1 MAETS
6 SARPQEFANKAATD
20 KTSAEWQI
28 LIKNALLF
36 DGTGSTPVQH
46 DVAINN
52 GVIAAVGPDLPIEK
66 AARLVDANGQWL
78 SPGLWDI
85 HTHLDLEVELDPG
98 LTEVVRHGTTTAVV
112 ANCSIGVAFGR
123 QNKDG
128 HEPIVSC
135 FARVENVPKPVLRK
149 VAEKIDWDTP
159 QGYLE
164 HFKQIPLGANVVPLL
179 PHSMLRIEVMGLE
192 NCITREPTETE
203 LGKMET
209 LLDAAME
216 SGYVGFS
223 TDALPFHYLSD
234 DPHRQIKIPT
244 HAASYGELKRLT
256 NVVRKR
262 ERVWQAT
269 PPKDSPL
276 QVFKTFL
283 LTSGRL
289 FGKPL
294 KVTAVAALDVVTN
307 RNLAR
312 MGNLMTRILNSKLVR
327 GDFHLQALAAPFKV
341 YADGLITPLA
351 EEIPAMRE
359 LNEIDL
365 DRADQRQA
373 LMSDPAFIE
382 RFRKTWYYDKKGFSL
397 ARIKRALGVMDDSL
411 SRDLADM
418 IMTERPLPVWENQSL
433 QAIYERLQRWQKS
446 GAGALNEEEA
456 AVFAELPKPI
466 GDDCNFLL
474 ALLRKYDTK
483 LRWHAM
489 VANDDVERM
498 EKILF
503 EPLIQPG
510 FNDSGAHITNMAYFD
525 GNLRGLQLAQRRGLD
540 KVAYH
545 INRLTQKPAEFFGVQ
560 GVGRIAVGQ
569 RADVILIDP
578 DALRDYDSEANTQL
592 HYREVMGHEQLLN
605 RSEGVVTHSWIAGIP
620 AWENS
625 AASKQLGETTM
636 GVAVTAGDIRQSAAA
651 QSGSEVTRAA

>member
-1 MAETS
+1 MPAS
-6 SARPQEFANKAATD
+6 PQPDQKNT
-20 KTSAEWQI
+20 AEWQT
-28 LIKNALLF
+28 LIKNALVF
-36 DGTGSTPVQH
+36 DGTGSKPLSQ
-46 DVAINN
+46 DVALND
-52 GVIAAVGPDLPIEK
+52 GVIVALGQNLSAVK
-66 AARLVDANGQWL
+66 AKNSIDAKGKWL
-78 SPGLWDI
+78 TPGLWDI

-149 VAEKIDWDTP
+149 VAEKIDWDSP

-203 LGKMET
+203 LGKMEGV
-209 LLDAAME
+209 LDDALE

-244 HAASYGELKRLT
+244 HNSSYSELKRLT
-256 NVVRKR
+256 NVVRQR

-269 PPKDSPL
+269 PPKDSPI

-312 MGNLMTRILNSKLVR
+312 MGNLMTRILNSRLLR

-365 DRADQRQA
+365 DRADERQK
-373 LMSDPAFIE
+373 LMNDPAFID
-382 RFRKTWYYDKKGFSL
+382 RFRKMWFYDKKGFSL
-397 ARIKRALGVMDDSL
+397 ARIKRALGAMDDSL

-418 IMTERPLPVWENQSL
+418 IMTERPVTVWQNQSL
-433 QAIYERLQRWQKS
+433 QSIFERLQRWQKNGL
-446 GAGALNEEEA
+446 GAINSEEA
-456 AVFAELPKPI
+456 EIFAELPKPI
-466 GDDCNFLL
+466 GDDCDFLL
-474 ALLRKYDTK
+474 ALLRKYDTQ

-498 EKILF
+498 EEILF
-503 EPLIQPG
+503 EPLVQPG

-540 KVAYH
+540 TVAYH
-545 INRLTQKPAEFFGVQ
+545 INRLTKKPAEFFNVE
-560 GVGRIAVGQ
+560 GVGTIAVGQ

-578 DALRDYDSEANTQL
+578 EALQAYDSEANTRL
-592 HYREVMGHEQLLN
+592 HFREVMGHEQLLN

-625 AASKQLGETTM
+625 QASEQLGKQTM
-636 GVAVTAGDIRQSAAA
+636 GVAVTAGDIRKPSPQQNREAVAKAA
-651 QSGSEVTRAA
+651 